1 MHRVILRHLSG
12 SKSQQSEEFPL
23 ESARDLVIGRETG
36 VQIRYDA
43 DRDDLVGRQHARL
56 LQDPTDKFKFS
67 IVDLNSRNGTFVN
80 RQRVSGTA
88 ALVPGDVVQLGPG
101 GPEFRFDIDPLP
113 EHLQKMTRVAPQ
125 ARPAAAP
132 TREAGAAVKSGIGKE
147 TVERM
152 VVSAKRESRGTAA
165 LVAAILVLGLVGL
178 GAWWKIS
185 HDRELENAPWTT
197 ARLASDY
204 QMSAVQVEFAWH
216 LVFAGT
222 GEQIYQQYAIV
233 GDKKNPARAPI
244 FDALPDGS
252 IKPRLTLDRGAQG
265 ENQAIACGGTGSGF
279 VVSTDGFILTNRH
292 VGANWEAYYSCFP
305 DGDALVFADGQK
317 EPRVV
322 PTSQL
327 PRWVP
332 AKDGRRVS
340 GKDTVGANL
349 YLDVAFMRNRVR
361 FPASLARV
369 SDHADVALIKISTP
383 QTVHKVE
390 LRDAYDSLGVGD
402 VVTTMGYPGV
412 SPSSTVAI
420 ASADPTNREQRWVT
434 IPEPTV
440 TPGTI
445 GRVFKEQMKSSD
457 GTPAQYESGMGD
469 VYQLTINATGAGNSG
484 GPVFD
489 DHGHVIGLFTYANAD
504 AQGTRVTFAV
514 PIRYGLEL
522 MSTSASNR

>member
-12 SKSQQSEEFPL
+12 SKAQQTEDFPL
-23 ESARDLVIGRETG
+23 DATRDLVIGREPG
-36 VQIRYDA
+36 VQVRYDA

-56 LQDPTDKFKFS
+56 LQDPVDKFKYS

-88 ALVPGDVVQLGPG
+88 ALTPGDIVQLGPG
-101 GPEFRFDIDPLP
+101 GPEFRFEIDPLP
-113 EHLQKMTRVAPQ
+113 EHLIKATRISL
-125 ARPAAAP
+125 PAASAGA
-132 TREAGAAVKSGIGKE
+132 TREAGAAVKTGVGKE

-152 VVSAKRESRGTAA
+152 VGSARRESRRSVAVVAA
-165 LVAAILVLGLVGL
+165 LLTVAVTSL
-178 GAWWKIS
+178 GAWWTVRRHADTI
-185 HDRELENAPWTT
+185 EAPWST
-197 ARLASDY
+197 AKLATEF
-204 QMSAVQVEFAWH
+204 QQSAVQIEFAWH

-222 GEQIYQQYAIV
+222 GEQIYQSYALV
-233 GDKKNPARAPI
+233 GDKKNPKRVPI
-244 FDALPDGS
+244 FDAQADGS

-265 ENQAIACGGTGSGF
+265 QNQAIACAGTGSGF

-305 DGDALVFADGQK
+305 GGDALVFVPGEQ
-317 EPRVV
+317 EPQVV
-322 PTSQL
+322 ATSRI

-340 GKDTVGANL
+340 GKDIVGTNL

-361 FPASLARV
+361 FPATLARV
-369 SDHADVALIKISTP
+369 SDHADVALVKISTP
-383 QTVHKVE
+383 QTVKKVE
-390 LRDAYDSLGVGD
+390 LRDAYESLGVGD
-402 VVTTMGYPGV
+402 TVTTMGYPGV
-412 SPSSTVAI
+412 SPDSTVAI
-420 ASADPTNREQRWVT
+420 ASADPTNREKRWVSV
-434 IPEPTV
+434 PEPTV

-445 GRVFKEQMKSSD
+445 GRVFKDKFKNAD
-457 GTPAQYESGMGD
+457 GTQAQFESGMGD

-489 DHGHVIGLFTYANAD
+489 DHGRVIGLFTYSNDDGA
-504 AQGTRVTFAV
+504 GTRVTFAV

-522 MSTSASNR
+522 MSTAASNR